1 MTTIVEKTSNKY
13 KNASIGLKTVGLR
26 IKPAYHSAIKILSKE
41 YENNI
46 TKTIE
51 AAIKNL
57 YCQQKS
63 IEDEGPFALEML
75 YQQAKLSERIPIL
88 NHKFLPL
95 KSKSN
100 TTRKQIS
107 LDHIIQIL
115 DQKVLTFSEIKKM
128 LLEGGGMAV
137 MYGSED
143 VTIFYTKSY
152 ILKLEVFKSK
162 KGNIL
167 QTKWS
172 LVTKV
177 KWS

>member
-1 MTTIVEKTSNKY
+1 MNK
-13 KNASIGLKTVGLR
+13 SISGRAMKTVGLR
-26 IKPAYHSAIKILSKE
+26 LKPCYHSAITILSKE
-41 YENNI
+41 YGNSI

-57 YCQQKS
+57 YCQQER
-63 IEDEGPFALEML
+63 IEDEDPFALEIL

-88 NHKFLPL
+88 NNKFFPL

-107 LDHIIQIL
+107 LDHVIQIL

-128 LLEGGGMAV
+128 LFEGGGLAV

-143 VTIFYTKSY
+143 VTIFYMKSY
-152 ILKLEVFKSK
+152 ILKSEASKSK
-162 KGNIL
+162 KGNTL

-177 KWS
+177 KI